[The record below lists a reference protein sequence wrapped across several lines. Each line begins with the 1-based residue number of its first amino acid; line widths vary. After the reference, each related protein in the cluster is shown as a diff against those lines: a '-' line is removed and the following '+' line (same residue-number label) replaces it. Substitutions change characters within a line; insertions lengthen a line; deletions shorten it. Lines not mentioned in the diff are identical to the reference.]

1 MGKRTVKYLFNKI
14 KKIFQNILSFKYLKI
29 AVLNTFFSYLITFT
43 IFSFFYEKLG
53 IFILLIFSTILSIG
67 FTFLTYKFFY
77 FKTKKIYF
85 FDEIKRMYLVYLS
98 TFFFS
103 YYVIHYLLEKLE
115 MNLYLVIVITQCLTT
130 LINIFSQFIYIFK
143 KND

>member
-14 KKIFQNILSFKYLKI
+14 KKIFLDILSFKYLKI